1 ILILGSPTE
10 EAKGVMS
17 VPTRE
22 QADDFLVPLRGR
34 LAVIL
39 LHQAAMKTEMGR
51 FLMGCASA
59 LGLDA
64 VVLDTD
70 AFYLSNITTLARALP
85 NPNGAVLLMTES
97 FEVRSLLPL
106 LSSSRRLTVVDDLN
120 SLYSLASDRRKS
132 QQLGILM
139 RLLSY
144 NARVNNSWVVATA
157 YRTEQQKRAWIEQRS
172 LTDLGDLLLDADLE
186 AGRLRFNLIFD
197 RRRAG
202 PTSSL

>member
-1 ILILGSPTE
+1 
-10 EAKGVMS
+10 
-17 VPTRE
+17 
-22 QADDFLVPLRGR
+22 
-34 LAVIL
+34 
-39 LHQAAMKTEMGR
+39 MKTEMGR